1 MKKTLMIVTLTPVTM
16 TASVWMLLGAIHV
29 YVQLDLKVNVVS
41 VECETENVLIFSIFS
56 ISLYLRKRTLL
67 HMWTMKTSSFKVFN

>member
-16 TASVWMLLGAIHV
+16 TASVWMLLGTIHV

-41 VECETENVLIFSIFS
+41 VEYETEKCLNFSIFS
-56 ISLYLRKRTLL
+56 VSHFLRKGLYYICGQ
-67 HMWTMKTSSFKVFN
+67 